1 MERTEVELLRYSPSK
16 IKIVTHEGK
25 KTAQLLCF
33 NQIKKKDSREEEEKE
48 EKEEIESEFTA
59 SDCDRVPNPFI
70 HSVPDVNELNVEWFF
85 FR

>member
-1 MERTEVELLRYSPSK
+1 METNEVELVRYSPSK

-48 EKEEIESEFTA
+48 EEEDRRIIREVTMANINSRSGQAVAQDQPYLHVSFT
-59 SDCDRVPNPFI
+59 F
-70 HSVPDVNELNVEWFF
+70 
-85 FR
+85 